1 MHTSGL
7 VLDVYDDAL
16 GEQLKLFFNSP
27 SDVPGFVKQAH
38 AISPSDHGRLPD
50 DAFALVMVNE
60 GEKLRKY
67 ACIDEGNTALSV
79 LYFLK
84 NAHKLPDEARVRTAE
99 NLKVASGWYGLDV
112 PAELEK
118 EAGLA
123 SKLEATK
130 KERRDIRV
138 ANMGRNTGAV
148 YGSLVG
154 DLAGGVIGAGVGH
167 AIHPMHAGAGALIG
181 TAAGALGGMA
191 LGGHLGKKWDD
202 PEGAAKARAAY
213 REALHK
219 SAGIVTNMA
228 INHVKN
234 DPIGTA
240 LTVATAPALIRGT
253 KQGISSNLA
262 SVRQGE
268 YEGGIGGGMERL
280 AEAFKFAELSGTATM
295 PISKDPVTE
304 DDAGPEHTIK
314 KTSTAG
320 RLVQGHRG
328 ETSVLPEVAPG
339 VAGKNP
345 EKLPQHMN
353 PVVDVTGKEPRK
365 ESTEKKASRYA
376 MPSYGKYPLDS
387 YEQVKKAAAYFGDYC
402 DHMEPVDRHEFC
414 VNLVKRASELSIPLE
429 DRARKYG
436 SETYAPH
443 TEIKTAFAM
452 RRSLLQDP
460 AEMALLDKVAQV
472 LPTLHPSDF
481 VAVLEEF
488 DKTAGLHHHYDSH
501 VYDPYYST
509 FGFTKTAEE
518 DSATWSDVVGN
529 YHVTGRELENCA
541 LSQFARLQKQ
551 FGEDFATEFK
561 KDPIGIYKSMPV
573 EQKILIIRIATE
585 NAPV

>member
-118 EAGLA
+118 EAG
-123 SKLEATK
+123 
-130 KERRDIRV
+130 IIGGMV
-138 ANMGRNTGAV
+138 ANK
-148 YGSLVG
+148 
-154 DLAGGVIGAGVGH
+154 I
-167 AIHPMHAGAGALIG
+167 
-181 TAAGALGGMA
+181 
-191 LGGHLGKKWDD
+191 
-202 PEGAAKARAAY
+202 
-213 REALHK
+213 
-219 SAGIVTNMA
+219 
-228 INHVKN
+228 KN
-234 DPIGTA
+234 DPLGTA
-240 LTVATAPALIRGT
+240 LTVATAPALVRGT
-253 KQGISSNLA
+253 KQGISANMA
-262 SVRQGE
+262 RVRQGE
-268 YEGGIGGGMERL
+268 AEGGVEGGMERI
-280 AEAFKFAELSGTATM
+280 AEAFKVAELSGTATM

-328 ETSVLPEVAPG
+328 ETSVLPGVAPG

-376 MPSYGKYPLDS
+376 LPSYGKYPLDS

-436 SETYAPH
+436 SETYAPQ
-443 TEIKTAFAM
+443 TEIKTAFTM

-551 FGEDFATEFK
+551 FGEDFAMEFK